1 MTSATFA
8 KMLNKTKQSE
18 LDALHAIA
26 SSSSSAEAAESRKNA
41 DLSTNKMVRRL
52 AIQASL
58 QIPMKSAGQSTAR
71 SSRQKR

>member
-1 MTSATFA
+1 MTLATFA
-8 KMLNKTKQSE
+8 KMLNKTKRSE

-26 SSSSSAEAAESRKNA
+26 SSSSAEATESRKNA

-52 AIQASL
+52 AMQASL

>member
-1 MTSATFA
+1 MTLATFA
-8 KMLNKTKQSE
+8 KMLNKTKRSE

-26 SSSSSAEAAESRKNA
+26 SSSSAEAAESRKNA

-52 AIQASL
+52 AMQASL